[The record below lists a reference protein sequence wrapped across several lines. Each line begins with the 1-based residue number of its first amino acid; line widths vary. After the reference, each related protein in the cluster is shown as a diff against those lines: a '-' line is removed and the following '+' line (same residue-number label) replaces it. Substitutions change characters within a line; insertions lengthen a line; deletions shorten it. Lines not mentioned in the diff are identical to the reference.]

1 MLSDNDGPSA
11 LLLASAQ
18 DDGPSAAS
26 FERTAKRLGLAGA
39 AFGAATLATSSG
51 AAATVAKGAGAL
63 GAGAGALSAGVGLA
77 NTSAGTGLAS
87 SGAGAGLAGAT
98 KVAGAAG
105 ISLFAKIAGVAA
117 VGVMVTAGT
126 VVATREAPTPVPVST
141 PSAVVAA
148 PPAKKAVDAPV
159 AYPTPATP
167 AQASAK
173 AVVATAP
180 PLAIAEPVVEP
191 SKATAKGLVK
201 AAAGAD
207 DDHALRD
214 EVALLDRARA
224 AISSGNTGAALPAL
238 DRHKREFPR
247 GFLSSEAEVL
257 RVEALVKAGRTAEAR
272 AQGERL
278 LSREPHGPQAK
289 RVRSLLG
296 M

>member
-1 MLSDNDGPSA
+1 MTEPRRLSDNDGPSA

-51 AAATVAKGAGAL
+51 AAGTVATVAKGAGAL
-63 GAGAGALSAGVGLA
+63 GSASAGV
-77 NTSAGTGLAS
+77 AS
-87 SGAGAGLAGAT
+87 SGAGLVGAT
-98 KVAGAAG
+98 KAAGVAGM
-105 ISLFAKIAGVAA
+105 SLFAKIAGIAV
-117 VGVMVTAGT
+117 VGVVLTAGT
-126 VVATREAPTPVPVST
+126 VVATREAPRPLPVS
-141 PSAVVAA
+141 SAA
-148 PPAKKAVDAPV
+148 PPAAVAFPAKTSTDAPL
-159 AYPTPATP
+159 AHATP
-167 AQASAK
+167 APQESAEPTVAPSPAPMAEPAVEPTKATKAKGSAK
-173 AVVATAP
+173 A
-180 PLAIAEPVVEP
+180 AEG
-191 SKATAKGLVK
+191 T
-201 AAAGAD
+201 D

-214 EVALLDRARA
+214 EVALLDQARA
-224 AISSGNTGAALPAL
+224 AIASGNTAAALSAL

-278 LSREPHGPQAK
+278 LSREPNGPQAK